1 MRVTFHGVRG
11 SIPTPGPTTVRY
23 GGNTVCVEVRTAS
36 GDLIILDAGTGIRG
50 LGDQL
55 VQTSSLPDPIHMLI
69 THGHWDHILGAPFFA
84 PLFRKDAHVV
94 LHALS
99 QRAYAAGARMA
110 MFDGEHFPVRA
121 QDIPAHF
128 ERPALA
134 SSVRIGS
141 ALVTR
146 VALNHPG
153 GADGYRID
161 DDGGASLCYLTDNEL
176 SPPGDVMTT
185 PAELARFAEGTSLL
199 IHDAQYLPSDMPH
212 KHGWGHS
219 LVDEV
224 LELGRVAGARTLAL
238 HHHDPSRDDAA
249 LDAIAAHSEAW
260 CQANA
265 REMRAL
271 VASEGLT
278 LDLRPA

>member
-36 GDLIILDAGTGIRG
+36 GDLIILDAGTGIRP

-55 VQTSSLPDPIHMLI
+55 VAAGTLPDPMHLLV

-84 PLFRKDAHVV
+84 PLFRKDAHVI

-128 ERPALA
+128 ERPSLA
-134 SSVRIGS
+134 ASVRIGS

-161 DDGGASLCYLTDNEL
+161 DEGGASLCYLTDNEL

-185 PAELARFAEGTSLL
+185 PAELAKFAEGASLL

-212 KHGWGHS
+212 KKGWGHS

-224 LELGRVAGARTLAL
+224 LELGRTAGAQMLAL
-238 HHHDPSRDDAA
+238 HHHDPGRDDDA
-249 LDAIAAHSEAW
+249 LDAIASH
-260 CQANA
+260 CANWSQVNA
-265 REMRAL
+265 PRMRAL
-271 VASEGLT
+271 VAAEGLS
-278 LDLRPA
+278 LDLRGA